1 MLLALGRSGAC
12 YEHQCITQQ
21 PSVVSLP
28 TCSWDIYV
36 AHCVAVLAP
45 SDSLDSLLTITG
57 ASCRVGGSCRARSRP
72 ASGEDQAHLG
82 GIWKLHVGPGPE
94 SLASVALLETCFF
107 CTASSGLSIDI

>member
-1 MLLALGRSGAC
+1 M
-12 YEHQCITQQ
+12 
-21 PSVVSLP
+21 
-28 TCSWDIYV
+28 YV

-57 ASCRVGGSCRARSRP
+57 ASCRVGGSCCARSRP

-107 CTASSGLSIDI
+107 FFFFCTASSGLSIDTGCPLLGALPTELT